1 MSEAD
6 EKQSNLL
13 NSISKF
19 NDKDRP
25 ESKKEKEEKSS
36 TYESVNDLDEGR
48 ELTLNTFISDIFPL
62 KSKQGKGYPQYLAS
76 RLKILSPKQMH
87 QKLPIALAEVISE
100 NLLSEI
106 GQIIY
111 SF

>member
-1 MSEAD
+1 MSDAD

-62 KSKQGKGYPQYLAS
+62 KSKRGKGCP
-76 RLKILSPKQMH
+76 
-87 QKLPIALAEVISE
+87 
-100 NLLSEI
+100 
-106 GQIIY
+106 
-111 SF
+111 

>member
-1 MSEAD
+1 MKFKSIISSDDNIISGKIKMSEAD

-62 KSKQGKGYPQYLAS
+62 KSKQGKGYP
-76 RLKILSPKQMH
+76 
-87 QKLPIALAEVISE
+87 
-100 NLLSEI
+100 
-106 GQIIY
+106 
-111 SF
+111 

>member
-1 MSEAD
+1 MKFKSIISSDDNIISGKIKMSEAD
-6 EKQSNLL
+6 EKQRNLL

-62 KSKQGKGYPQYLAS
+62 KSKQGKGYP
-76 RLKILSPKQMH
+76 
-87 QKLPIALAEVISE
+87 
-100 NLLSEI
+100 
-106 GQIIY
+106 
-111 SF
+111 

>member
-1 MSEAD
+1 MKFKSIISSDDNIISGKIKMSEAD

-19 NDKDRP
+19 KDKDRP

-62 KSKQGKGYPQYLAS
+62 KSKQGKGYP
-76 RLKILSPKQMH
+76 
-87 QKLPIALAEVISE
+87 
-100 NLLSEI
+100 
-106 GQIIY
+106 
-111 SF
+111 